1 MRSSANA
8 TVLKSTNSRN
18 TFSLEIVGSYPVCS
32 FVTPSESVSVK
43 GKTKI
48 TNSKWHHIGCLLT
61 PGSKDGLNVYVDGVA
76 NGVAKRVRGSLQA
89 SQWLVGSNGRRNSTI
104 DLDELVIATGRIDAA
119 SIAALYNEQAPVGAI
134 LLPTITLTPSR
145 TATATKTPSPTRSA
159 THTPTL
165 TQTQTATAEPVSG
178 DIVNPDFELGL
189 TGWTESSSI
198 TPGSVSIG
206 AWAGFPSW
214 FGSMFAWIGGVP
226 SEVATIAQTI
236 TVPVGAT
243 TLRVHQ
249 GTASYETACST
260 SADKARFTVNGVTI
274 REWTLCNR
282 ARWMTAAEYDTL
294 EFDLSSYSGQSVIL
308 AFVVENNEYYTSS
321 WYIDTVNFVPA
332 RTNTTLTNGNFSVN
346 GDGNWAENSRDLGAQ
361 PGQMILGGVAK
372 LGSFGVEQTKLTTR
386 RISQYVTIP
395 ASTKSLLFSAT
406 PRTTEFCGA
415 YYDALNVEVNDV
427 VVGRIDICR
436 TQRSG
441 QWSIDMTPYI
451 NKRVKIGFNYVTDSS
466 IAGEAVID
474 DVSLSTDPSASMR
487 APMLVLPNPKVMLI
501 DRLYQK

>member
-1 MRSSANA
+1 MA
-8 TVLKSTNSRN
+8 
-18 TFSLEIVGSYPVCS
+18 IVGSYPVCS
-32 FVTPSESVSVK
+32 FVTPFESVIVT
-43 GKTKI
+43 GT
-48 TNSKWHHIGCLLT
+48 TPVADNKWHHIACLLT
-61 PGSKDGLNVYVDGVA
+61 PGNTAGLNVYVDGVA
-76 NGVAKRVRGSLQA
+76 AGVAKRVRGSLQA
-89 SQWLVGSNGRRNSTI
+89 SQWLVGSNGRANSMV
-104 DLDELVIATGRIDAA
+104 DVDELVIASGRVDATT
-119 SIAALYNEQAPVGAI
+119 IGALYNEQAPVGAI

-145 TATATKTPSPTRSA
+145 TATATKTPSPTRTA
-159 THTPTL
+159 TRTRTPTN
-165 TQTQTATAEPVSG
+165 TQTATAAPTETFVVPPTATPVTG
-178 DIVNPDFELGL
+178 DIVNPDFELGA
-189 TGWTESSSI
+189 TGWTESSSVS
-198 TPGSVSIG
+198 PGSVSIG
-206 AWAGFPSW
+206 AWPGFPSW
-214 FGSMFAWIGGVP
+214 FGTKFAWIGGMP

-236 TVPVGAT
+236 TVPNDAT

-249 GTASYETACST
+249 GMASFETSCAS
-260 SADKARFTVNGVTI
+260 SADRARFTVNGTTI

-294 EFDLSSYSGQSVIL
+294 EFDLSSYSGQSVTL
-308 AFVVENNEYYTSS
+308 AFVVDNNAYNTSS

-332 RTNTTLTNGNFSVN
+332 RTNTTLTNGDFSVN

-372 LGSFGVEQTKLTTR
+372 LGAFGVEQTKLTTR

-441 QWSIDMTPYI
+441 QWSIDMTPFV
-451 NKRVKIGFNYVTDSS
+451 NTRVKIGFNYVTDSS
-466 IAGEAVID
+466 LFGEVLID
-474 DVSLSTDPSASMR
+474 DVILSTDPSASIR
-487 APMLVLPNPKVMLI
+487 APMLLLPNPKVMLI